1 MRCSSALCTC
11 RKNGLNQ
18 WCIAKNGG
26 GYTQRGVAK
35 GLKVPCLFM
44 ITEVSIRCRKN
55 REGGILRIPAYTPQ
69 YTTGL
74 NCMTACHCH
83 GRECEN
89 MDQLKNCG
97 VGVDL
102 SVDGGDEALLDIVYD
117 DDVDWIYEEIVV

>member
-1 MRCSSALCTC
+1 MLTDWGWMREGERLILISTNLPVAPDSIVNVVRCGCKMRCSSALCTC
-11 RKNGLNQ
+11 RKN
-18 WCIAKNGG
+18 
-26 GYTQRGVAK
+26 
-35 GLKVPCLFM
+35 
-44 ITEVSIRCRKN
+44 
-55 REGGILRIPAYTPQ
+55 
-69 YTTGL
+69 GL

-117 DDVDWIYEEIVV
+117 DDVDWVYEEIVV